1 MTLLTFI
8 CELQLMTRSLVE
20 IIVLYLRVENQWDIC
35 VGQISQ

>member
-35 VGQISQ
+35 VGQVSQ